1 MNGEIHRYR
10 RNGVWDYS
18 KGMGL
23 FVTIAT
29 EPRRPLFGKVAQG
42 KVIHSALG
50 KIVLES
56 LEAMPRYN
64 PGISLFAHVVMPDH
78 VHFNCHIAPGLKE
91 PLKAFGKA
99 ISRFKNYTTKQAKLM
114 GLVGRSPTIAT
125 HGAPLPYLDGQAVPG
140 QAYLDGQAA
149 LGQAYLDG
157 QAALGQAYLDGQAV
171 LGQAQIQAVPGLLWQ
186 QGCHDWLCPNRAK
199 IVATSRY
206 ITYNPQKWELMYGCD
221 RRLRIIEPLD
231 SPRLDAADYW
241 KGVGNIALLKPDS
254 PMVSLRVSRRVRDIS
269 AIVQRMESAV
279 AKGYTIIS
287 GFISPGERAVLAMLL
302 NHPNA
307 HFIRMRPSCIPNVRF
322 RPESAYIDAFM
333 DERYLE
339 IARGNDETEFGRAA
353 CLDLNEEIVNI
364 ATACKGLAIYFT
376 ERGLKVIRRG
386 EE

>member
-78 VHFNCHIAPGLKE
+78 VHFNCHIASGLKE

-125 HGAPLPYLDGQAVPG
+125 HGAPLPYLDGQA
-140 QAYLDGQAA
+140 A
-149 LGQAYLDG
+149 LGQT
-157 QAALGQAYLDGQAV
+157 QSHP
-171 LGQAQIQAVPGLLWQ
+171 VPGLLWQ

-302 NHPNA
+302 NHPKA

-376 ERGLKVIRRG
+376 ECGLKVIRRG